1 MSEIK
6 SYEDLLIWKKGIT
19 IVKLVYELVKTFPQK
34 EIYAL
39 SSQLKR
45 ASVSIPSNIA
55 EGYGRS
61 STQSYIHFVS
71 ISRGSLFEL
80 ETQLSKV
87 LTHEAEINLALKS
100 SLENQKN
107 LAPVAN
113 RLNQLFTQVAQ
124 LPMNALPV
132 TGAPTVAS
140 HAGAQ
145 TVIQKVMAAIQS
157 LGDQLMRI
165 QVVGDVKDVAMTPA
179 AQDLIRQ
186 QLRLHFLSARLAW
199 LSQLPQATRDD
210 LIQAEKLIA
219 KHFQA
224 QASSVVQIQKNISEL
239 RAEVSKSIPVNKG
252 Q

>member
-1 MSEIK
+1 MALELDQVSGKTTKQLQSEA
-6 SYEDLLIWKKGIT
+6 LGKGLWRALWIA
-19 IVKLVYELVKTFPQK
+19 IAICLVWLVIEGGLRLYHRP
-34 EIYAL
+34 A
-39 SSQLKR
+39 QLDAR
-45 ASVSIPSNIA
+45 V
-55 EGYGRS
+55 
-61 STQSYIHFVS
+61 
-71 ISRGSLFEL
+71 LEL
-80 ETQLSKV
+80 ESQLSKV
-87 LTHEAEINLALKS
+87 LTQEAEINLALKS

-113 RLNQLFTQVAQ
+113 QLNQLLNQVAQ

-132 TGAPTVAS
+132 AEAPAIS
-140 HAGAQ
+140 SNAGTQ
-145 TVIQKVMAAIQS
+145 GFIQKIMSAIQG

-165 QVVGDVKDVAMTPA
+165 QGVGDGKDVAMTPA

-199 LSQLPQATRDD
+199 LSQLPQASRDD

-239 RAEVSKSIPVNKG
+239 RAEMSKSIPVNKG

>member
-1 MSEIK
+1 MAADLEQVNTKTAKQAQSEA
-6 SYEDLLIWKKGIT
+6 LGKGLWRALWIA
-19 IVKLVYELVKTFPQK
+19 IAVCILWLVIEGGFRLYNRP
-34 EIYAL
+34 A
-39 SSQLKR
+39 QLDAR
-45 ASVSIPSNIA
+45 V
-55 EGYGRS
+55 
-61 STQSYIHFVS
+61 V
-71 ISRGSLFEL
+71 EL
-80 ETQLSKV
+80 EAQLSKV

-113 RLNQLFTQVAQ
+113 QLNQLLNQVAQ

-132 TGAPTVAS
+132 ATTPTFTSNAET
-140 HAGAQ
+140 Q
-145 TVIQKVMAAIQS
+145 TVIQKIMTAIQS

-199 LSQLPQATRDD
+199 LSQLPQASRDD
-210 LIQAEKLIA
+210 LIQAEQLIA

-224 QASSVVQIQKNISEL
+224 QASSVVQVQKNISEL
-239 RAEVSKSIPVNKG
+239 RTEVSKSIPMSKG

>member
-1 MSEIK
+1 MAADLDQVNTKTAKQAQSEA
-6 SYEDLLIWKKGIT
+6 LGKGLWRALWIA
-19 IVKLVYELVKTFPQK
+19 IAVCILWLVIEGGLRLYNRP
-34 EIYAL
+34 A
-39 SSQLKR
+39 QLDAR
-45 ASVSIPSNIA
+45 V
-55 EGYGRS
+55 
-61 STQSYIHFVS
+61 V
-71 ISRGSLFEL
+71 EL
-80 ETQLSKV
+80 EAQLSKV

-113 RLNQLFTQVAQ
+113 QLNQLLSQVAQ

-132 TGAPTVAS
+132 ATTPTFTSNAET
-140 HAGAQ
+140 Q
-145 TVIQKVMAAIQS
+145 TVIQKIMTAIQS

-199 LSQLPQATRDD
+199 LSQLPQASRDD
-210 LIQAEKLIA
+210 LIQAEQLIA

-224 QASSVVQIQKNISEL
+224 QASSVVQVQKNISEL
-239 RAEVSKSIPVNKG
+239 RTEVSKSIPMSKG

>member
-1 MSEIK
+1 MSADIDQVNTKTAKQMQSEA
-6 SYEDLLIWKKGIT
+6 LGKGLWRALWIA
-19 IVKLVYELVKTFPQK
+19 IAICLVWLVIEGGFRLYHRP
-34 EIYAL
+34 A
-39 SSQLKR
+39 QLDAR
-45 ASVSIPSNIA
+45 VA
-55 EGYGRS
+55 
-61 STQSYIHFVS
+61 
-71 ISRGSLFEL
+71 EL
-80 ETQLSKV
+80 ETQLSKA
-87 LTHEAEINLALKS
+87 LMQDAEINLALQS

-113 RLNQLFTQVAQ
+113 QLNQLLNQVAQ
-124 LPMNALPV
+124 LPMNALPAAE
-132 TGAPTVAS
+132 APTVAAS
-140 HAGAQ
+140 ADTQ
-145 TVIQKVMAAIQS
+145 TVAQKVMTAIQS

-199 LSQLPQATRDD
+199 LSQLPQATKDD

-224 QASSVVQIQKNISEL
+224 QAGSVVQIQKNISEL
-239 RAEVSKSIPVNKG
+239 RTEVSKSIPMNKA

>member
-1 MSEIK
+1 MAADLDQVNTKTAKQMQSEA
-6 SYEDLLIWKKGIT
+6 LGKGLWRALWIA
-19 IVKLVYELVKTFPQK
+19 IAICLVWLVIEGGLRLYHRP
-34 EIYAL
+34 A
-39 SSQLKR
+39 QLDAR
-45 ASVSIPSNIA
+45 V
-55 EGYGRS
+55 
-61 STQSYIHFVS
+61 
-71 ISRGSLFEL
+71 LEL

-87 LTHEAEINLALKS
+87 LTHEAEINIALKS

-113 RLNQLFTQVAQ
+113 QLNQLLGQVAQ

-140 HAGAQ
+140 NAGNQ
-145 TVIQKVMAAIQS
+145 TVIQKVMAAIKG

-210 LIQAEKLIA
+210 LIQAEQLIA

-239 RAEVSKSIPVNKG
+239 RTEVSKSIPVNKG
-252 Q
+252 R

>member
-1 MSEIK
+1 MAADLDQVNTKTAKQAQSEA
-6 SYEDLLIWKKGIT
+6 LGKGLWRALWIA
-19 IVKLVYELVKTFPQK
+19 IAVCILWLVIEGGFRLYNRP
-34 EIYAL
+34 A
-39 SSQLKR
+39 QLDAR
-45 ASVSIPSNIA
+45 V
-55 EGYGRS
+55 
-61 STQSYIHFVS
+61 V
-71 ISRGSLFEL
+71 EL
-80 ETQLSKV
+80 EAQLSKV

-113 RLNQLFTQVAQ
+113 QLNQLLNQVAQ

-132 TGAPTVAS
+132 ATTPTFTSNAET
-140 HAGAQ
+140 Q
-145 TVIQKVMAAIQS
+145 TVIQKIMRAIQG

-199 LSQLPQATRDD
+199 LSQLPQASRDD
-210 LIQAEKLIA
+210 LIQAEQLIA

-224 QASSVVQIQKNISEL
+224 QASSVVQVQKNISEL
-239 RAEVSKSIPVNKG
+239 RAEVSKSIPVSKG

>member
-1 MSEIK
+1 MAADLDQVNTKTAKQVQSEA
-6 SYEDLLIWKKGIT
+6 LGKGLWRALWIAIT
-19 IVKLVYELVKTFPQK
+19 ICLVWLVIEGGFRLYHRP
-34 EIYAL
+34 A
-39 SSQLKR
+39 QLD
-45 ASVSIPSNIA
+45 
-55 EGYGRS
+55 GR
-61 STQSYIHFVS
+61 VA
-71 ISRGSLFEL
+71 EL
-80 ETQLSKV
+80 EAQLAKV
-87 LTHEAEINLALKS
+87 LTQEAEINLALKS
-100 SLENQKN
+100 SLDNQKN

-113 RLNQLFTQVAQ
+113 QLNQLLNQVVQ

-132 TGAPTVAS
+132 AAAPAIAS
-140 HAGAQ
+140 TAS
-145 TVIQKVMAAIQS
+145 TPTIVQKIMSAIQG

>member
-1 MSEIK
+1 MAV
-6 SYEDLLIWKKGIT
+6 DLDQVNTKTAKQAQSDALGRGLWRALWIAIAICLLW
-19 IVKLVYELVKTFPQK
+19 LVIEGGLRLYQRP
-34 EIYAL
+34 A
-39 SSQLKR
+39 QLDAR
-45 ASVSIPSNIA
+45 V
-55 EGYGRS
+55 
-61 STQSYIHFVS
+61 V
-71 ISRGSLFEL
+71 EL
-80 ETQLSKV
+80 EAQLSKV
-87 LTHEAEINLALKS
+87 LTQEAEINLALKS
-100 SLENQKN
+100 NLENQKN

-113 RLNQLFTQVAQ
+113 QLNQLLGQVAQ

-132 TGAPTVAS
+132 VTTPTVAPS
-140 HAGAQ
+140 TGTQ
-145 TVIQKVMAAIQS
+145 TIIQKVMAAIQS

-199 LSQLPQATRDD
+199 LSQLPQASKDD

-224 QASSVVQIQKNISEL
+224 QASSVVQMQKNISEL
-239 RAEVSKSIPVNKG
+239 RTEVAKSIPMSKG

>member
-1 MSEIK
+1 MARDLDQVNTKTTKQVQSEALGKGLWRALWIAIAVC
-6 SYEDLLIWKKGIT
+6 LLW
-19 IVKLVYELVKTFPQK
+19 LVIEGGVRLYHRP
-34 EIYAL
+34 A
-39 SSQLKR
+39 QLDTR
-45 ASVSIPSNIA
+45 V
-55 EGYGRS
+55 
-61 STQSYIHFVS
+61 V
-71 ISRGSLFEL
+71 EL

-113 RLNQLFTQVAQ
+113 RLNQLLTQVAQ

-132 TGAPTVAS
+132 TGAPTVPS

-145 TVIQKVMAAIQS
+145 TVIQKVMAAIQG

-199 LSQLPQATRDD
+199 LSQLPQASRDD
-210 LIQAEKLIA
+210 LMQAEQLIA

>member
-1 MSEIK
+1 MAAELDQVTTKTAKQLQSEA
-6 SYEDLLIWKKGIT
+6 LGKGLWRALWIA
-19 IVKLVYELVKTFPQK
+19 IAICLVWLVIEGGLRLYHRP
-34 EIYAL
+34 A
-39 SSQLKR
+39 QLDAR
-45 ASVSIPSNIA
+45 V
-55 EGYGRS
+55 
-61 STQSYIHFVS
+61 
-71 ISRGSLFEL
+71 LEL
-80 ETQLSKV
+80 ESQLSKV
-87 LTHEAEINLALKS
+87 LTQEAEINLALKS

-113 RLNQLFTQVAQ
+113 QLNQLLNQVAQ
-124 LPMNALPV
+124 LPMNALPAAE
-132 TGAPTVAS
+132 TPAIAS
-140 HAGAQ
+140 NAG
-145 TVIQKVMAAIQS
+145 TNSIIQKIMSAIQG

-224 QASSVVQIQKNISEL
+224 QANSVVQIQKNIGEL
-239 RAEVSKSIPVNKG
+239 RTEVSKSIPVNKG

>member
-1 MSEIK
+1 MAADLDQVNTKTAKQAQSEA
-6 SYEDLLIWKKGIT
+6 LGKGLWRALWIA
-19 IVKLVYELVKTFPQK
+19 IAICLVWLVIEGGFRLYHRP
-34 EIYAL
+34 A
-39 SSQLKR
+39 QLDAR
-45 ASVSIPSNIA
+45 V
-55 EGYGRS
+55 
-61 STQSYIHFVS
+61 V
-71 ISRGSLFEL
+71 EL
-80 ETQLSKV
+80 EAQLAKV
-87 LTHEAEINLALKS
+87 LTQEAEINLALKS

-113 RLNQLFTQVAQ
+113 QLNQLLSQVAQ

-132 TGAPTVAS
+132 AGAPAIASTAGTPTV
-140 HAGAQ
+140 
-145 TVIQKVMAAIQS
+145 VQKIMSAIKG

-210 LIQAEKLIA
+210 LIQAEQLIA

-239 RAEVSKSIPVNKG
+239 RTEVSKSTPVNKG

>member
-1 MSEIK
+1 
-6 SYEDLLIWKKGIT
+6 
-19 IVKLVYELVKTFPQK
+19 
-34 EIYAL
+34 
-39 SSQLKR
+39 
-45 ASVSIPSNIA
+45 
-55 EGYGRS
+55 
-61 STQSYIHFVS
+61 
-71 ISRGSLFEL
+71 
-80 ETQLSKV
+80 LSKV
-87 LTHEAEINLALKS
+87 LTQEAEINLALKS

-113 RLNQLFTQVAQ
+113 QLNQLLNQVAQ

-132 TGAPTVAS
+132 AEAPAIAS
-140 HAGAQ
+140 NAGTQ
-145 TVIQKVMAAIQS
+145 GFIQKIMSAIQG

-199 LSQLPQATRDD
+199 LSQLPQASKDD

-239 RAEVSKSIPVNKG
+239 RAEMSKSIPVNKG

>member
-1 MSEIK
+1 MAADLDQVNTKTAKQVQSEA
-6 SYEDLLIWKKGIT
+6 LGKGLWRALWIA
-19 IVKLVYELVKTFPQK
+19 IAICLVWLVIEGGFRLYHRP
-34 EIYAL
+34 A
-39 SSQLKR
+39 QLDAR
-45 ASVSIPSNIA
+45 V
-55 EGYGRS
+55 
-61 STQSYIHFVS
+61 V
-71 ISRGSLFEL
+71 EL
-80 ETQLSKV
+80 EAQLAKV
-87 LTHEAEINLALKS
+87 LTQEAEINLALKS

-113 RLNQLFTQVAQ
+113 QLNQLLSQVAQ

-132 TGAPTVAS
+132 AGAPAIASTAGTPTV
-140 HAGAQ
+140 
-145 TVIQKVMAAIQS
+145 VQKIMSAIKG

-199 LSQLPQATRDD
+199 LSQLPKATRDD
-210 LIQAEKLIA
+210 LIQAEQLIA

-224 QASSVVQIQKNISEL
+224 QASSVVKNKKNISEL
-239 RAEVSKSIPVNKG
+239 RTEVSKSTPVNKG

>member
-1 MSEIK
+1 MAADLDQVNSKTAKQVQSEALGKGLWRALWIAIAVCLVWLVIEGGLRL
-6 SYEDLLIWKKGIT
+6 YHRPALLDAR
-19 IVKLVYELVKTFPQK
+19 VV
-34 EIYAL
+34 
-39 SSQLKR
+39 
-45 ASVSIPSNIA
+45 
-55 EGYGRS
+55 
-61 STQSYIHFVS
+61 
-71 ISRGSLFEL
+71 EL
-80 ETQLSKV
+80 ESQLSKV
-87 LTHEAEINLALKS
+87 LMQDAEINLALKS
-100 SLENQKN
+100 NLENQKN

-113 RLNQLFTQVAQ
+113 QLNQLLNQVAQ

-132 TGAPTVAS
+132 AAAPTVTS
-140 HAGAQ
+140 NAGNQ
-145 TVIQKVMAAIQS
+145 TVIQKIMSAIQG

-199 LSQLPQATRDD
+199 LSQLPQVTKDD
-210 LIQAEKLIA
+210 LTQAEKLIA

-239 RAEVSKSIPVNKG
+239 RTEISKSIPMSKG

>member
-1 MSEIK
+1 MAADLDQVNTKTAKQAQSEA
-6 SYEDLLIWKKGIT
+6 LGKGLWRALWIA
-19 IVKLVYELVKTFPQK
+19 IAVCILWLVIEGGFRLYNRP
-34 EIYAL
+34 A
-39 SSQLKR
+39 QLDAR
-45 ASVSIPSNIA
+45 V
-55 EGYGRS
+55 
-61 STQSYIHFVS
+61 V
-71 ISRGSLFEL
+71 EL
-80 ETQLSKV
+80 EAQLSKV

-113 RLNQLFTQVAQ
+113 QLNQLLSQVAQ

-132 TGAPTVAS
+132 ATTPTFTSNVET
-140 HAGAQ
+140 Q
-145 TVIQKVMAAIQS
+145 TVIQKIMTAIQS

-199 LSQLPQATRDD
+199 LSQLPQASRDD
-210 LIQAEKLIA
+210 LIQAEQLIA

-224 QASSVVQIQKNISEL
+224 QASSVVQVQKNISEL
-239 RAEVSKSIPVNKG
+239 RTEVSKSIPMSKG

>member
-1 MSEIK
+1 MAAELDQVTTKTAKQLQSEA
-6 SYEDLLIWKKGIT
+6 LGKGLWRALWIA
-19 IVKLVYELVKTFPQK
+19 IAICLVWLVIEGGFRLYNRP
-34 EIYAL
+34 A
-39 SSQLKR
+39 QLDAR
-45 ASVSIPSNIA
+45 V
-55 EGYGRS
+55 
-61 STQSYIHFVS
+61 
-71 ISRGSLFEL
+71 LEL
-80 ETQLSKV
+80 ESQLSKV
-87 LTHEAEINLALKS
+87 LTQEAEINLALKS

-113 RLNQLFTQVAQ
+113 QLNQLLNQVAQ
-124 LPMNALPV
+124 LPMNALPAAE
-132 TGAPTVAS
+132 TPAIAS
-140 HAGAQ
+140 NAG
-145 TVIQKVMAAIQS
+145 TNSIIQKIMSAIQG

-224 QASSVVQIQKNISEL
+224 QANSVVQIQKNISEL
-239 RAEVSKSIPVNKG
+239 RTEVSKSIPVNKG

>member
-1 MSEIK
+1 MAADLDQVNTKTAKQAQSEA
-6 SYEDLLIWKKGIT
+6 LGKGLWRALWIA
-19 IVKLVYELVKTFPQK
+19 IAVCILWLVIEGGFRLYNRP
-34 EIYAL
+34 A
-39 SSQLKR
+39 QLDAR
-45 ASVSIPSNIA
+45 V
-55 EGYGRS
+55 
-61 STQSYIHFVS
+61 V
-71 ISRGSLFEL
+71 EL
-80 ETQLSKV
+80 EAQLSKV

-113 RLNQLFTQVAQ
+113 QLNQLLNQVAQ

-132 TGAPTVAS
+132 ATTPTFTSNAET
-140 HAGAQ
+140 Q
-145 TVIQKVMAAIQS
+145 TVIQKIMTAIQS

-199 LSQLPQATRDD
+199 LSQLPQASRDD
-210 LIQAEKLIA
+210 LIQAEQLIA

-224 QASSVVQIQKNISEL
+224 QASSVVQVQKNISEL
-239 RAEVSKSIPVNKG
+239 RTEVSKSIPMSKG

>member
-1 MSEIK
+1 MAADLDQVNTKTAKQVQSEALGKGLWRALWIAIAIC
-6 SYEDLLIWKKGIT
+6 LIW
-19 IVKLVYELVKTFPQK
+19 LVIEGGFRLYHRP
-34 EIYAL
+34 A
-39 SSQLKR
+39 QLDAR
-45 ASVSIPSNIA
+45 V
-55 EGYGRS
+55 E
-61 STQSYIHFVS
+61 
-71 ISRGSLFEL
+71 EL
-80 ETQLSKV
+80 EVQLSKV
-87 LTHEAEINLALKS
+87 LTQEAEINLALKS

-113 RLNQLFTQVAQ
+113 QLNQLLNQVSQ

-132 TGAPTVAS
+132 AGTPVIASTAGTPTFV
-140 HAGAQ
+140 
-145 TVIQKVMAAIQS
+145 QKIMSAIQG

-165 QVVGDVKDVAMTPA
+165 QVVGDVRDVAMTPA

-199 LSQLPQATRDD
+199 LSQLPHATRDD
-210 LIQAEKLIA
+210 LMQAEQLIA

-239 RAEVSKSIPVNKG
+239 RAEVSKSISVNKG

>member
-1 MSEIK
+1 MAADLDQVNTKTAKQAQSEA
-6 SYEDLLIWKKGIT
+6 LGKGLWRALWIA
-19 IVKLVYELVKTFPQK
+19 IAVCILWLVIEGGFRLYNRP
-34 EIYAL
+34 A
-39 SSQLKR
+39 QLDAR
-45 ASVSIPSNIA
+45 V
-55 EGYGRS
+55 
-61 STQSYIHFVS
+61 V
-71 ISRGSLFEL
+71 EL
-80 ETQLSKV
+80 EAQLSKV

-113 RLNQLFTQVAQ
+113 QLNQLLNQVAQ

-132 TGAPTVAS
+132 ATTPTFTSNAET
-140 HAGAQ
+140 Q
-145 TVIQKVMAAIQS
+145 TVIQKIMRAIQG

-186 QLRLHFLSARLAW
+186 QLKLHFLSARLAW
-199 LSQLPQATRDD
+199 LSQLPQASRDD
-210 LIQAEKLIA
+210 LIQAEQLIA

-224 QASSVVQIQKNISEL
+224 QASSVVQVQKNISEL
-239 RAEVSKSIPVNKG
+239 RTEVSKSIPMSKG

>member
-1 MSEIK
+1 MAADLDQVNTKTAKQAQSEA
-6 SYEDLLIWKKGIT
+6 LGKGLWRALWIA
-19 IVKLVYELVKTFPQK
+19 IAICILWLVIEGGLRLYNRP
-34 EIYAL
+34 A
-39 SSQLKR
+39 QLDAR
-45 ASVSIPSNIA
+45 V
-55 EGYGRS
+55 
-61 STQSYIHFVS
+61 V
-71 ISRGSLFEL
+71 EL
-80 ETQLSKV
+80 EAQLSKV

-113 RLNQLFTQVAQ
+113 QLNQLLSQVAQ

-132 TGAPTVAS
+132 ATTPTFTSNVET
-140 HAGAQ
+140 Q
-145 TVIQKVMAAIQS
+145 TVIQKIMTAIQS

-199 LSQLPQATRDD
+199 LSQLPQASRDD
-210 LIQAEKLIA
+210 LIQAEQLIA

-224 QASSVVQIQKNISEL
+224 QASSVVQVQKNISEL
-239 RAEVSKSIPVNKG
+239 RTEVSKSIPMSKG

>member
-1 MSEIK
+1 MAADLDQVNTKTAKQAQSEA
-6 SYEDLLIWKKGIT
+6 LGKGLWRALWIA
-19 IVKLVYELVKTFPQK
+19 IAVCLVWLVIEGGLRLYHRP
-34 EIYAL
+34 A
-39 SSQLKR
+39 QLDAR
-45 ASVSIPSNIA
+45 VA
-55 EGYGRS
+55 
-61 STQSYIHFVS
+61 
-71 ISRGSLFEL
+71 EL

-87 LTHEAEINLALKS
+87 LAHEAEINLALKS

-113 RLNQLFTQVAQ
+113 QLNQLLNQVAQ

-132 TGAPTVAS
+132 VTAPTVTS
-140 HAGAQ
+140 NAGTQ
-145 TVIQKVMAAIQS
+145 TVIQKIMTAIQG

-186 QLRLHFLSARLAW
+186 QLKLHFLSARLAW
-199 LSQLPQATRDD
+199 LSQLPQASRDD
-210 LIQAEKLIA
+210 LIQAEQLIA

-224 QASSVVQIQKNISEL
+224 QASSVVQVQKNISEL
-239 RAEVSKSIPVNKG
+239 RAEVSKSIPMSKG

>member
-1 MSEIK
+1 MAADLDQVNTKTAKQAQSEA
-6 SYEDLLIWKKGIT
+6 LGKGLWRALWIA
-19 IVKLVYELVKTFPQK
+19 IAVCILWLVIEGGFRLYNRP
-34 EIYAL
+34 A
-39 SSQLKR
+39 QLDAR
-45 ASVSIPSNIA
+45 V
-55 EGYGRS
+55 
-61 STQSYIHFVS
+61 V
-71 ISRGSLFEL
+71 EL
-80 ETQLSKV
+80 EAQLSKV

-113 RLNQLFTQVAQ
+113 QLNQLLNQVAQ

-132 TGAPTVAS
+132 ATTPTFTSNAET
-140 HAGAQ
+140 Q
-145 TVIQKVMAAIQS
+145 TVIQKIMRAIQG

-186 QLRLHFLSARLAW
+186 QLKLHFLSARLAW
-199 LSQLPQATRDD
+199 LSQLPQASRDD
-210 LIQAEKLIA
+210 LIQAEQLIA

-224 QASSVVQIQKNISEL
+224 QASSVVQVQKNISEL
-239 RAEVSKSIPVNKG
+239 RAEVSKSIPVSKG

>member
-1 MSEIK
+1 MAADLDQVNTKTAKQLQSEA
-6 SYEDLLIWKKGIT
+6 LGKGLWRALWIA
-19 IVKLVYELVKTFPQK
+19 IAVCLVWLVIEGGFRLYNRP
-34 EIYAL
+34 A
-39 SSQLKR
+39 QLDAR
-45 ASVSIPSNIA
+45 V
-55 EGYGRS
+55 
-61 STQSYIHFVS
+61 V
-71 ISRGSLFEL
+71 EL
-80 ETQLSKV
+80 EAQLAKV
-87 LTHEAEINLALKS
+87 LTQEAEINLALKS
-100 SLENQKN
+100 SLESQKN

-113 RLNQLFTQVAQ
+113 QLNQLLNQLAQ

-132 TGAPTVAS
+132 GESPAIPSNSGT
-140 HAGAQ
+140 Q
-145 TVIQKVMAAIQS
+145 TVIQKIMSAIQG

-199 LSQLPQATRDD
+199 LSQLPQATQDD
-210 LIQAEKLIA
+210 LIQADKLIA

-239 RAEVSKSIPVNKG
+239 RTEVSKSISVNKG

>member
-1 MSEIK
+1 MAAELDQVNTKTAKQLQSEA
-6 SYEDLLIWKKGIT
+6 LGKGLWRALWIA
-19 IVKLVYELVKTFPQK
+19 IAVCLVWLVIEGGLRLYHRP
-34 EIYAL
+34 A
-39 SSQLKR
+39 QLDAR
-45 ASVSIPSNIA
+45 V
-55 EGYGRS
+55 
-61 STQSYIHFVS
+61 
-71 ISRGSLFEL
+71 LEL

-87 LTHEAEINLALKS
+87 LTQEAEINTALKS
-100 SLENQKN
+100 SMENQKN

-113 RLNQLFTQVAQ
+113 QLNQLLGQVAQ

-140 HAGAQ
+140 GSGNQ
-145 TVIQKVMAAIQS
+145 TIIQKVMSAIKG

-199 LSQLPQATRDD
+199 LSQLPQASRDD
-210 LIQAEKLIA
+210 LVQAEQLIT

-224 QASSVVQIQKNISEL
+224 QANSVVQIQKNISEL

>member
-1 MSEIK
+1 MAADLDQVNTKTAKQVQSEA
-6 SYEDLLIWKKGIT
+6 LGKGLWRALWIA
-19 IVKLVYELVKTFPQK
+19 IAICLVWLVIEGGFRLYHRP
-34 EIYAL
+34 A
-39 SSQLKR
+39 QLD
-45 ASVSIPSNIA
+45 
-55 EGYGRS
+55 GR
-61 STQSYIHFVS
+61 VA
-71 ISRGSLFEL
+71 EL
-80 ETQLSKV
+80 EAQLSKV
-87 LTHEAEINLALKS
+87 LTQEAEINLALKS
-100 SLENQKN
+100 SVENQKN

-113 RLNQLFTQVAQ
+113 QLNQLLNQVAQ
-124 LPMNALPV
+124 LPMNALPAP
-132 TGAPTVAS
+132 GAPVVTSTASTPTV
-140 HAGAQ
+140 
-145 TVIQKVMAAIQS
+145 VQKIMSAIQS

-210 LIQAEKLIA
+210 LMQAEKLIA

>member
-1 MSEIK
+1 MAADLDQVNTKTAKQLQSEA
-6 SYEDLLIWKKGIT
+6 LGKGLWRALWIA
-19 IVKLVYELVKTFPQK
+19 IAVCLVWLVIEGGFRLYNRP
-34 EIYAL
+34 A
-39 SSQLKR
+39 QLDAR
-45 ASVSIPSNIA
+45 V
-55 EGYGRS
+55 
-61 STQSYIHFVS
+61 V
-71 ISRGSLFEL
+71 EL
-80 ETQLSKV
+80 EAQLAKV
-87 LTHEAEINLALKS
+87 LTQEAEINLALKS

-113 RLNQLFTQVAQ
+113 QLNQLLNQVAQ
-124 LPMNALPV
+124 LPMSALPLAE
-132 TGAPTVAS
+132 APAIAS
-140 HAGAQ
+140 NAGTQ
-145 TVIQKVMAAIQS
+145 TVIQKIISAIQG

-199 LSQLPQATRDD
+199 LSQLPQATKDD

-239 RAEVSKSIPVNKG
+239 RTEVSKSIPVNKG

>member
-1 MSEIK
+1 MAADLDQVNTKTAKQVQSEA
-6 SYEDLLIWKKGIT
+6 LGKGLWRALWIA
-19 IVKLVYELVKTFPQK
+19 IAICLVWLVIEGGFRLYHRP
-34 EIYAL
+34 A
-39 SSQLKR
+39 QLD
-45 ASVSIPSNIA
+45 
-55 EGYGRS
+55 GR
-61 STQSYIHFVS
+61 VA
-71 ISRGSLFEL
+71 EL
-80 ETQLSKV
+80 EAQLAKV
-87 LTHEAEINLALKS
+87 LTQEAEINLALKS

-113 RLNQLFTQVAQ
+113 QLNQLLNQVAQ

-132 TGAPTVAS
+132 AAAPAIASTASTPTV
-140 HAGAQ
+140 
-145 TVIQKVMAAIQS
+145 VQKIMSAIQG

-210 LIQAEKLIA
+210 LMQAEKLIA

>member
-1 MSEIK
+1 MAADLDQVNTKTAKQAQSEA
-6 SYEDLLIWKKGIT
+6 LGKGLWRALWIA
-19 IVKLVYELVKTFPQK
+19 IAVCLVWLVIEGGLRLYHRP
-34 EIYAL
+34 A
-39 SSQLKR
+39 QLDAR
-45 ASVSIPSNIA
+45 VA
-55 EGYGRS
+55 
-61 STQSYIHFVS
+61 
-71 ISRGSLFEL
+71 EL

-87 LTHEAEINLALKS
+87 LAHEAEINLALKS

-113 RLNQLFTQVAQ
+113 QLNQLLNQVAQ

-132 TGAPTVAS
+132 ATAPTVTS
-140 HAGAQ
+140 NAGTQ
-145 TVIQKVMAAIQS
+145 TVIQKIMTAIQG

-186 QLRLHFLSARLAW
+186 QLKLHFLSARLAW
-199 LSQLPQATRDD
+199 LSQLPQASRDD
-210 LIQAEKLIA
+210 LIQAEQLIA

-224 QASSVVQIQKNISEL
+224 QASSVVQVQKNISEL
-239 RAEVSKSIPVNKG
+239 RTEVSKSIPMSKG

>member
-1 MSEIK
+1 MAVELDQVSGKTTKQLQSEA
-6 SYEDLLIWKKGIT
+6 LGKGLWRALWIA
-19 IVKLVYELVKTFPQK
+19 IAICLVWLVIEGGLRLYHRP
-34 EIYAL
+34 A
-39 SSQLKR
+39 QLDAR
-45 ASVSIPSNIA
+45 V
-55 EGYGRS
+55 
-61 STQSYIHFVS
+61 
-71 ISRGSLFEL
+71 LEL
-80 ETQLSKV
+80 ESQMSKV
-87 LTHEAEINLALKS
+87 LTQEAEINLALKS

-113 RLNQLFTQVAQ
+113 QLNQLLNQVAQ

-132 TGAPTVAS
+132 AEAPAVAS
-140 HAGAQ
+140 NAGTHGFIQ
-145 TVIQKVMAAIQS
+145 KIMSVIQG

-199 LSQLPQATRDD
+199 LSQLPQASKDD

-239 RAEVSKSIPVNKG
+239 RAEMSKSIPVNKG

>member
-1 MSEIK
+1 MAV
-6 SYEDLLIWKKGIT
+6 DLDQVNAKTAKQAQSDALGKGLWRALWIA
-19 IVKLVYELVKTFPQK
+19 IAICLLWLVIEGGLRLYHRP
-34 EIYAL
+34 A
-39 SSQLKR
+39 QLDAR
-45 ASVSIPSNIA
+45 V
-55 EGYGRS
+55 
-61 STQSYIHFVS
+61 V
-71 ISRGSLFEL
+71 EL
-80 ETQLSKV
+80 EAQLSKV
-87 LTHEAEINLALKS
+87 LMQDAEINLALKS
-100 SLENQKN
+100 NLENQKN

-113 RLNQLFTQVAQ
+113 QLNQLLGQVAQ

-132 TGAPTVAS
+132 AVAPTVVS
-140 HAGAQ
+140 SAGTQ
-145 TVIQKVMAAIQS
+145 TIIQKVMAAIQS

-199 LSQLPQATRDD
+199 LSQLPQATNDD

-224 QASSVVQIQKNISEL
+224 QANSVVQIQKNISEL
-239 RAEVSKSIPVNKG
+239 RIEVSKSIPMNKG

>member
-1 MSEIK
+1 MAA
-6 SYEDLLIWKKGIT
+6 DLDQINTKTAKQAQPEALGKGLWRALWIA
-19 IVKLVYELVKTFPQK
+19 IAICLVWLVIEGGFRLYHRP
-34 EIYAL
+34 A
-39 SSQLKR
+39 QLDAR
-45 ASVSIPSNIA
+45 VA
-55 EGYGRS
+55 
-61 STQSYIHFVS
+61 
-71 ISRGSLFEL
+71 EL
-80 ETQLSKV
+80 EAQLNKV

-113 RLNQLFTQVAQ
+113 QLNQLLNQVAQ

-132 TGAPTVAS
+132 ATTPTFTS
-140 HAGAQ
+140 NAGTQ
-145 TVIQKVMAAIQS
+145 TVVQKVMAAIQG

-210 LIQAEKLIA
+210 LIQAEQLIA

-224 QASSVVQIQKNISEL
+224 QASSVVQVQKNISEL
-239 RAEVSKSIPVNKG
+239 RTEVSKSIPMSKG